1 MKIFR
6 VHLTDESGM
15 SLGYEYYSNKKDAET
30 AWKKSKSDNHVRFDA
45 NITIEQKEVVIGKYE
60 ILNLL
65 NEWASHP
72 DNG

>member
-6 VHLTDESGM
+6 VHFKDSTGM
-15 SLGYEYYSNKKDAET
+15 SLGFAYHSNKKDAMQALET
-30 AWKKSKSDNHVRFDA
+30 SNSA
-45 NITIEQKEVVIGKYE
+45 NETETDKEDIEERELVIGKYE
-60 ILNLL
+60 FLKLI

>member
-6 VHLTDESGM
+6 VHLTDQSGM
-15 SLGYEYYSNKKDAET
+15 SLGYEYYTNKKDAET
-30 AWKKSKSDNHVRFDA
+30 AFKKCQSDNYIRFDSS
-45 NITIEQKEVVIGKYE
+45 ITIESKEIPIGKYE
-60 ILNLL
+60 FLKVL